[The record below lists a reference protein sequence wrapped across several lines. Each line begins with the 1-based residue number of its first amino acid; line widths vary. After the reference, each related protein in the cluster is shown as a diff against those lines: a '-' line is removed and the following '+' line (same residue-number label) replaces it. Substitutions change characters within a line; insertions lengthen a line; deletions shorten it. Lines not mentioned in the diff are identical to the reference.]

1 MDWLRVAEVFALA
14 AGVVAL
20 VAALVVATLVWFLNH
35 PKD

>member
-1 MDWLRVAEVFALA
+1 MDWLHLAAVFALA